1 MGTLGT
7 LIMIGIFA
15 LLISSIFL
23 IVKYCKKILKLVL
36 LPIIGLL
43 ILYFVVL
50 SIDMS
55 RVNSLHRPIFVWEP
69 TADVGTNEVS
79 FQGIGYKVIVEYFE
93 DGRIEATTMYMFNKV
108 IAAAIT

>member
-1 MGTLGT
+1 VGT

-15 LLISSIFL
+15 LLILSIFL
-23 IVKYCKKILKLVL
+23 IVKYCKKTLKLVL

-43 ILYFVVL
+43 ILYFTVL
-50 SIDMS
+50 YIDMS

-93 DGRIEATTMYMFNKV
+93 DGRIEAVTMYMFDKV